1 MVEYIKVSILG
12 DMPGGE
18 VWSINPVYQ
27 AGADFAPNYTQLI
40 TIATAINSLTVPAGL
55 LAVMNSNCHVT
66 GVRLESRSATGAL
79 LAVYEAPRSVPATGS
94 GSAVHPYQTSVVAS
108 LRTPRAG
115 GSGRGRLYWSATGAA
130 LTPSTVRITNS
141 VITSFRTDMA
151 AYLQAVGTA
160 FTPTVPEPTLVVWS
174 RTLGLAT
181 AVNRISA
188 GDIPDVQRRRR
199 DALAESVV
207 TAAYP

>member
-1 MVEYIKVSILG
+1 M
-12 DMPGGE
+12 
-18 VWSINPVYQ
+18 
-27 AGADFAPNYTQLI
+27 
-40 TIATAINSLTVPAGL
+40 
-55 LAVMNSNCHVT
+55 
-66 GVRLESRSATGAL
+66 
-79 LAVYEAPRSVPATGS
+79 
-94 GSAVHPYQTSVVAS
+94 
-108 LRTPRAG
+108 
-115 GSGRGRLYWSATGAA
+115 
-130 LTPSTVRITNS
+130 
-141 VITSFRTDMA
+141 ITSFRTDMA